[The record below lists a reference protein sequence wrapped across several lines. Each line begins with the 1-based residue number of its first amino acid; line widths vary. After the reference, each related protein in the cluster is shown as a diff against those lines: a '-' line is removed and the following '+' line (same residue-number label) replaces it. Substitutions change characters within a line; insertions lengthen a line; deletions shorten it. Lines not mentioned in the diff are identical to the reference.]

1 MKLIRTMA
9 LLTAVTLAGAGAAM
23 AQAAA
28 ARPAPPRT
36 PHPTAGKADC
46 LSCHGPTATVQVQK
60 TPAEHHYASPACLAC
75 HRLAPTMPPGSRHA
89 MDAAHTRCGVCHVA
103 GSPTHAKPVP
113 ASHTRR
119 NGTTCQMCHQQAAQ
133 TG

>member
-1 MKLIRTMA
+1 MKLARTMT
-9 LLTAVTLAGAGAAM
+9 LLAVVTLAGSGAAM
-23 AQAAA
+23 AQQS
-28 ARPAPPRT
+28 ARTPAPRT

-46 LSCHGPTATVQVQK
+46 LSCHAPQATAQVMK
-60 TPAEHHYASPACLAC
+60 TPESHHYASPACLAC
-75 HRLAPTMPPGSRHA
+75 HRLAATMPPGSQHA

-113 ASHTRR
+113 VSHTRR
-119 NGTTCQMCHQQAAQ
+119 TGSTCQMCHQQAVT